1 MSSYV
6 NLNEGTSWTQ
16 TRMISNLRLGLS
28 QHDILPQTNEPPS
41 SYTLTK
47 PLVDFKSPVNLI
59 YSSIFAFVQL
69 IHWLY
74 FFVQKKGSAILTD
87 KESSQKASHQNPSKH
102 SPRIKWHGSGQ
113 TKSAPQLWWK
123 KSGQPV
129 DMENIRLFH
138 FCIGVHMQ
146 QVVQDF
152 LCKGWKSKVA
162 HWSTWSICG
171 DVLVTPTLVSP
182 VASVCLTQTWITCRK
197 VTCVPPIGGFR

>member
-59 YSSIFAFVQL
+59 YSSIYAFVQL

-87 KESSQKASHQNPSKH
+87 TKKVPKRPLTRTRPNIPPASSDTAAAKPRALLSCDGRNPANLLIW
-102 SPRIKWHGSGQ
+102 RIS
-113 TKSAPQLWWK
+113 
-123 KSGQPV
+123 
-129 DMENIRLFH
+129 E
-138 FCIGVHMQ
+138 C
-146 QVVQDF
+146 
-152 LCKGWKSKVA
+152 
-162 HWSTWSICG
+162 SIF
-171 DVLVTPTLVSP
+171 
-182 VASVCLTQTWITCRK
+182 A
-197 VTCVPPIGGFR
+197 

>member
-47 PLVDFKSPVNLI
+47 PLVDFKSPVNFI
-59 YSSIFAFVQL
+59 YSSIYAFVQL

-74 FFVQKKGSAILTD
+74 VFPLCGFILQNKSSAFQPTQRKYPKGLSPEPVQTSPP
-87 KESSQKASHQNPSKH
+87 SSDTAAAKPRALLSCDGRNPANLLIW
-102 SPRIKWHGSGQ
+102 RISG
-113 TKSAPQLWWK
+113 
-123 KSGQPV
+123 
-129 DMENIRLFH
+129 LFH
-138 FCIGVHMQ
+138 FSIGVHMQ

-152 LCKGWKSKVA
+152 F
-162 HWSTWSICG
+162 H
-171 DVLVTPTLVSP
+171 
-182 VASVCLTQTWITCRK
+182 
-197 VTCVPPIGGFR
+197 